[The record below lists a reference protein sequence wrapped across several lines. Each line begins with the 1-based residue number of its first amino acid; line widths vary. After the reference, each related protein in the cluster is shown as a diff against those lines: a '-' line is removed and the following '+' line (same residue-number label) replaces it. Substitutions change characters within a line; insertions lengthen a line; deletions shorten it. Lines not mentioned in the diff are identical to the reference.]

1 MTTKKFLEH
10 FPGHHILISM
20 KEDSS
25 KPPIHYHDDY
35 DDKMEERLHKA
46 NRQGDVGIFFTVNL
60 LDESRDPG
68 RHRTK
73 KMVTHARAVFM
84 DADDPQTAP
93 LTDFPLVPS
102 IIVETSP
109 GKYHYYWLIDG
120 MTDDLQTWN
129 LVQRGLIAKYNGD
142 DNAKDMTRYLRLPGF
157 DHKKGEPFEVKCLTD
172 LDRVESYSWGQLVD
186 AFPPSTESKPVPESG
201 EGNMAELSE
210 VQTVDQLDEII
221 STGAHG
227 LHQAINKRMLGMKR
241 DGYSMKDA
249 IFIMQAK
256 GQAIPLDL
264 VTDRITN
271 RFSIEELE
279 RSWKGAEDDSVV
291 DLTGFVIERRVE
303 EDIGE
308 MPWPPGLFGDL
319 CQDIYN
325 MSRFQYREVSIVTA
339 LGLVAGITGRRF
351 NISDTGLNLY
361 MTLIMNTG
369 MGKDQIA
376 SFITRALLEL
386 NESGKS
392 SSFIGKKNHH
402 SAKAL
407 VKEIIEARSQV
418 VVCTESGLADAS
430 KVGDRTGLRKEM
442 LDIYTKSGSK
452 EYLNGTAYSSA
463 EDNIPT
469 IRSPALT
476 IVNETTPAKA
486 LKNYQQ
492 NESMQSGD
500 LPRQSIFRFTGNK
513 PYPNVNI
520 QSELSPNVLDKLKH
534 LIHKCAPVQASDDPL
549 AYNMD
554 PAVGSDVWKDMVAND
569 RYWIDYQND
578 HKYEDSTRAMMA
590 SRTHVKTLK
599 MAGICSVFNHKEE
612 DVKMPEWEWAKKM
625 GVYEIDG
632 ADQFFSEEGGT
643 LELMVRE
650 QIAPIILNIL
660 NNKYKTPKQQVNAIM
675 RKKGQ
680 VTYSA
685 ILQVARSRA
694 KIKEFNDQDGQRGI
708 PMSGLDKGL
717 FLMKKQGTIKD
728 VTSAQST
735 IVITET
741 FRSIY
746 EA

>member
-1 MTTKKFLEH
+1 MTTIKFLEH
-10 FPGHHILISM
+10 FPGHQILISM

-25 KPPIHYHDDY
+25 KAPIHYHDDY
-35 DDKMEERLHKA
+35 SNKLALRLKTQNDK
-46 NRQGDVGIFFTVNL
+46 GDTGIFFTVNL
-60 LDESRDPG
+60 LDESRDKG

-84 DADDPQTAP
+84 DADDPVDSP
-93 LTDFPLVPS
+93 LDDFPLSPS
-102 IIVETSP
+102 LVVSTSP

-129 LVQRGLIAKYNGD
+129 LVQRGLIVKYNGD
-142 DNAKDMTRYLRLPGF
+142 DNAKDLTRYLRLPGY
-157 DHKKGEPFEVKCLTD
+157 DHNKSDVPFKVVWEGSGEK
-172 LDRVESYSWGQLVD
+172 YKWGDICD
-186 AFPPSTESKPVPESG
+186 AFPPSTESKPII

-210 VQTVDQLDEII
+210 VQSVDQLDEII

-241 DGYSMKDA
+241 DGYAMGDA
-249 IFIMQAK
+249 IFLMQSR
-256 GQAIPLDL
+256 GELIPIDL
-264 VTDRITN
+264 QDDRIRN
-271 RFSIEELE
+271 RFSKEELE
-279 RSWKGAEDDSVV
+279 RSWKGAEDSKEI
-291 DLTGFVIERRVE
+291 DLTGFTIERRIE
-303 EDIGE
+303 DDIGE
-308 MPWPPGLFGDL
+308 MPWPPGLFGEL

-325 MSRFQYREVSIVTA
+325 MSRFQYKEIAIVTG
-339 LGLVAGITGRRF
+339 LGLVAGICGRRF
-351 NISDTGLNLY
+351 NISGTGLNLY

-376 SFITRALLEL
+376 SFITRILLEL

-452 EYLNGTAYSSA
+452 EYLNGTAYSSV

-476 IVNETTPAKA
+476 IINETTPAKA

-492 NESMQSGD
+492 MESMQGGD
-500 LPRQSIFRFTGNK
+500 LPRQSIFRFTGDK
-513 PYPNVNI
+513 PYPNVDI
-520 QSELSPNVLDKLKH
+520 QAEVSTAVLEKLKH
-534 LIHKCAPVQASDDPL
+534 LIHKCAPVQMVDDPM
-549 AYNMD
+549 AYHMD
-554 PAVGSDVWKDMVAND
+554 PAKGSDVWKDMIAND
-569 RYWIDYQND
+569 RYWIDYQNE
-578 HKYEDSTRAMMA
+578 HKYDDSTRAMMA

-599 MAGICSVFNHKEE
+599 MAGLCSVFNHKDEE
-612 DVKMPEWEWAKKM
+612 TKMPEWAWAKQM

-632 ADQFFSEEGGT
+632 ADQFFNEEGGT

-650 QIAPIILNIL
+650 QIAPLILNIL
-660 NNKYKTPKQQVNAIM
+660 NNHYKSPKQQVDAIM
-675 RKKGQ
+675 RKKGW

-685 ILQVARSRA
+685 ILQVARSRS
-694 KIKEFNDQDGQRGI
+694 KIKEFNDTDGQRGI

-728 VTSAQST
+728 VSSASTPT
-735 IVITET
+735 IVITEA

-746 EA
+746 E